1 MNKLDTDKKQS
12 IKDLIANHQIG
23 WSLDQRFYT
32 DPDIYEAELDHLITQ
47 NWIMVGHE
55 SEFSEIG
62 DFKVFS
68 MANESAII
76 VRAKEGEIKAFA
88 NVCRHRGSLVCL
100 EGSGTTQK
108 FNCPYHGWV
117 YGLDG
122 KLMAARNMPD
132 DFNKKE
138 FGLHD
143 LSIEVVHGLI
153 FVCFSKNPPSLES
166 AKKELEEPMA
176 IFDFQ
181 NLKVAASK
189 TYSIEANWKL
199 SIENYQECYHCAT
212 AHPEYATMHTMMLD
226 RKTRKRVQ
234 QHMLEKMKVCG
245 IKDIEI
251 DRTNSN
257 APLGEQG
264 YEYSR
269 TAMFEGY
276 KTGSKDGEP
285 LAPLLGNI
293 KDYDGGASDFSLG
306 PFSFMLAYSDHVVC
320 YVFYPIDHKNS
331 ECEIYWLVRN
341 DAEEGRDYNKDE
353 LMWLWHVTTEADK
366 EIIVN
371 NRKGVESKFYTPG
384 PYSGMEIIPTT
395 YTHWI
400 LKELESRI

>member
-1 MNKLDTDKKQS
+1 
-12 IKDLIANHQIG
+12 
-23 WSLDQRFYT
+23 
-32 DPDIYEAELDHLITQ
+32 
-47 NWIMVGHE
+47 
-55 SEFSEIG
+55 
-62 DFKVFS
+62 
-68 MANESAII
+68 
-76 VRAKEGEIKAFA
+76 
-88 NVCRHRGSLVCL
+88 
-100 EGSGTTQK
+100 
-108 FNCPYHGWV
+108 
-117 YGLDG
+117 
-122 KLMAARNMPD
+122 
-132 DFNKKE
+132 
-138 FGLHD
+138 
-143 LSIEVVHGLI
+143 
-153 FVCFSKNPPSLES
+153 
-166 AKKELEEPMA
+166 MA
-176 IFDFQ
+176 IFDFK

-199 SIENYQECYHCAT
+199 TIENYQECYHCAT

-245 IKDIEI
+245 IKNMEI

-257 APLGEQG
+257 APPGEQG

-293 KDYDGGASDFSLG
+293 KDYDGGASDFSFG

-331 ECEIYWLVRN
+331 ECEIYWLVRD
-341 DAEEGRDYNKDE
+341 DAEEGKDYNKDE
-353 LMWLWHVTTEADK
+353 LMWLWDITTEADK

-384 PYSGMEIIPTT
+384 PYSGMEIIPTI
-395 YTHWI
+395 YTQWI